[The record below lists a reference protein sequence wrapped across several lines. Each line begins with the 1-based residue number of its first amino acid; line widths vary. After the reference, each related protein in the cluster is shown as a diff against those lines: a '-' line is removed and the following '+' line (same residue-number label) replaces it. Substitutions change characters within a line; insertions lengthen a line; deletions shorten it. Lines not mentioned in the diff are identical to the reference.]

1 MLTEKKIRKVNSDA
15 EILNIINSHFTEIT
29 ERLNLKSDVIN
40 QSLPQILSTLS
51 GAMKLVRGFS

>member
-15 EILNIINSHFTEIT
+15 DIINSHFTEIT

-40 QSLPQILSTLS
+40 QSQPQILSTLS
-51 GAMKLVRGFS
+51 SAMKLFRGFS

>member
-15 EILNIINSHFTEIT
+15 EILNINSHFTEIT

-40 QSLPQILSTLS
+40 QSQPQILSTLS
-51 GAMKLVRGFS
+51 SAMKLFRGFS